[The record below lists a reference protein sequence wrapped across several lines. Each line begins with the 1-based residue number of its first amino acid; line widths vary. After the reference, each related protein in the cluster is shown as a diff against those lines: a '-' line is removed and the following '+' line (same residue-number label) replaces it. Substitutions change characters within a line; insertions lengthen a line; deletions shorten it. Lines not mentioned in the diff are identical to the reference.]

1 MYVNHSGCDNL
12 SKFDTITPSWSG
24 IYAGDFEM
32 GAVMMGDTVQ
42 AGGMR
47 VLIADDHEMV
57 LDMFAMYLT
66 AGAGMQVSTARSLD
80 EAMEIIMA
88 EGPFDV
94 VLLDL
99 NMPGMNGVLGLK
111 RAIKANGGNPVAV
124 ITGSTTPRMLDEIMN
139 AGSSGIVLKTTSV
152 RSLANAIR
160 FMQAGEHYMPLE
172 LVRERQNA
180 TRQVRHGQLSEKEM
194 AVLGY
199 LAEGKQNKEIAKD
212 LKLAEPTVKMHVTSI
227 CRKLGAQNRTQA
239 VIMARDLGLV

>member
-1 MYVNHSGCDNL
+1 MNDAASANA
-12 SKFDTITPSWSG
+12 I
-24 IYAGDFEM
+24 
-32 GAVMMGDTVQ
+32 
-42 AGGMR
+42 R
-47 VLIADDHEMV
+47 VLIADDHEMI

-66 AGAGMQVSTARSLD
+66 TGAGMKVTTARTLD
-80 EAMEIIMA
+80 EAMDVITSV
-88 EGPFDV
+88 GPFDV

-99 NMPGMNGVLGLK
+99 NMPGMNGVAGLR
-111 RAIKANGGNPVAV
+111 RAIKANGGNPVAI

-139 AGSSGIVLKTTSV
+139 AGSSGIILKTTAV

-180 TRQVRHGQLSEKEM
+180 SRQVRHGQLSDKEM
-194 AVLGY
+194 TVLNF
-199 LAEGKQNKEIAKD
+199 LAEGKQNKEIAND

-239 VIMARDLGLV
+239 VVMARDLGLV

>member
-1 MYVNHSGCDNL
+1 MADAGQG
-12 SKFDTITPSWSG
+12 SG
-24 IYAGDFEM
+24 I
-32 GAVMMGDTVQ
+32 
-42 AGGMR
+42 R

-66 AGAGMQVSTARSLD
+66 TGAGMQVTTARSLD
-80 EAMEIIMA
+80 EAMEVLVA
-88 EGPFDV
+88 VGPFDV

-99 NMPGMNGVLGLK
+99 NMPGMNGVAGLR
-111 RAIKANGGNPVAV
+111 RAIKANGGNPVAI

-139 AGSSGIVLKTTSV
+139 AGSAGIVLKTTAV

-172 LVRERQNA
+172 LVRDRQNA
-180 TRQVRHGQLSEKEM
+180 SRQVRHGQLSDKEM
-194 AVLGY
+194 TVLTF
-199 LAEGKQNKEIAKD
+199 LAEGKQNKEIAND